1 MDSTTLQ
8 TFSLRGMDER
18 WITNP
23 EDALLI
29 EDMFYTSNDSWKT
42 SGGYGKLFTP
52 ETFSYEDPRQ
62 RFDETGALLDT
73 TVVVEDTYGQ
83 ILSMHW
89 FAQHNGARQWLI
101 YEEQNYEPLLLRN
114 EEGAVYD
121 SRGVQLSGTST
132 LKAFDGSIEK
142 FSASVTRD
150 TVGSDTEYFRVL
162 RQYTDPAINLPAGSS
177 LKCL

>member
-52 ETFSYEDPRQ
+52 ETFSYDDPDKIYDDAGDPIERK
-62 RFDETGALLDT
+62 
-73 TVVVEDTYGQ
+73 VVVQDTYAQ

-101 YEEQNYEPLLLRN
+101 YEEENYEPLLVVN
-114 EEGAVYD
+114 SEGVVTA
-121 SRGVQLSGTST
+121 SRGVRLSG
-132 LKAFDGSIEK
+132 
-142 FSASVTRD
+142 
-150 TVGSDTEYFRVL
+150 
-162 RQYTDPAINLPAGSS
+162 
-177 LKCL
+177 